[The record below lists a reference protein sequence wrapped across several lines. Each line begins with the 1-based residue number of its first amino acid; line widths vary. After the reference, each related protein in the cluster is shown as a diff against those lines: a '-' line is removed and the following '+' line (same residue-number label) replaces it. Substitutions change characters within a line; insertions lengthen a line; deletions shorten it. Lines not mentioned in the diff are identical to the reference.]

1 MKPLED
7 LWEGYEY
14 VFAGNFE
21 MSFVN
26 VGAVVWEI
34 GVEQWGMGSVEWKFW
49 RDGSELVKLRVG
61 SEVGNGIVN

>member
-1 MKPLED
+1 
-7 LWEGYEY
+7 